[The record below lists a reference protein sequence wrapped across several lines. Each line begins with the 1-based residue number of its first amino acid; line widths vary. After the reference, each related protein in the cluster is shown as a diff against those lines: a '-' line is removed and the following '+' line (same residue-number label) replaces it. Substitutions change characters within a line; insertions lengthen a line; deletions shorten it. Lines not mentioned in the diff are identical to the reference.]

1 MRKIFVLIVGL
12 FLYTTIS
19 AQQDREAYIDKYKD
33 IAIKKMKEHG
43 IPASITLAQG
53 ILESNAGKSTL
64 TLKANNHFGIKC
76 HKEWNGRTFKMDDDE
91 RNECFRKYKSAEQSF
106 EDHSQFLTSRDRYAF
121 LFEYDVSDYKSWAYG
136 LKKAGYATNPNY
148 AQLLI
153 KVIEENHLDRF
164 DKMKRG
170 KNTSHTNTLVVQSNK
185 SSKYPEFID
194 KTNTD
199 FNPISVSKTNRMI
212 YETNKVKYILA
223 LKQDSWKSIADEFDL
238 YTKQLLDFNSAS
250 RKTPLNAGDRVYI
263 ENKKKKAKV
272 LYHIVE
278 QGETLQSISQ
288 IYAIRTNWIK
298 RINNIKRKEGLKV
311 GQRLRLR

>member
-1 MRKIFVLIVGL
+1 MRKFFVIVLSL
-12 FLYTTIS
+12 FVYTNLS
-19 AQQDREAYIDKYKD
+19 AQQDKEAYINRYKD

-53 ILESNAGKSTL
+53 ILESNSGKSEL
-64 TLKANNHFGIKC
+64 TVKANNHFGIKC
-76 HKEWNGRTFKMDDDE
+76 HKEWNGRTFKMDDDK

-106 EDHSQFLTSRDRYAF
+106 EDHSRFLTSRDRYAF
-121 LFEYDVSDYKSWAYG
+121 LFEYDVTDYKSWAYG

-164 DKMKRG
+164 DKMKRS
-170 KNTSHTNTLVVQSNK
+170 KNSSHNTALAVQTK
-185 SSKYPEFID
+185 QSSKYPEFID
-194 KTNTD
+194 EKAAD

-223 LKQDSWKSIADEFDL
+223 LKQDNWKSIADEFGF
-238 YTKQLLDFNSAS
+238 YTNQLLDFNSAT
-250 RKTPLNAGDRVYI
+250 RRTPLNAGDRVYI